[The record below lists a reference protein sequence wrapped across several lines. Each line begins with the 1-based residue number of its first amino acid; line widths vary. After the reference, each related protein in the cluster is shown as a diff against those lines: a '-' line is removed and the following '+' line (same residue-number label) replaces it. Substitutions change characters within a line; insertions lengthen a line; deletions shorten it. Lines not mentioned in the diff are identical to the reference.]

1 MPADLLATIAEQRR
15 IRIAERRARFAD
27 GLPPRPPELPAPRRG
42 AFRGALRRA
51 TPADPLRLIAEL
63 KKASPSKGVI
73 REDFDVAALARACR
87 DGGAA
92 ALSVLTEPDW
102 FQGAPEY
109 LTLARRESGLPCLM
123 KDFVVDA
130 WQLDDAVSLGAD
142 AVLLIVALLS
152 LDGLSSLLR
161 MAWARG
167 LDVIVEVHTEAE
179 LDLALAAEANLVG
192 VNNRD
197 LTTFEVDPT
206 LTLRLRERI
215 PPGVVVVAESG
226 ITGPDDV
233 RPLVRAGVDA
243 VLVGEAIMR
252 KDDVAAAVAELAAA
266 GAAGQGGSP

>member
-15 IRIAERRARFAD
+15 VRIAERRARFAT
-27 GLPPRPPELPAPRRG
+27 GLPPRPPDLPAPRRG

-51 TPADPLRLIAEL
+51 TPADPLHLIAEL

-73 REDFDVAALARACR
+73 REDFDVATLARACR

-102 FQGAPEY
+102 FQGAPED

-142 AVLLIVALLS
+142 AVLLIVALLPIE
-152 LDGLSSLLR
+152 GLSSLLR

-167 LDVIVEVHTEAE
+167 LDAIVEVHNEAE

-206 LTLRLRERI
+206 LTLRLREKI
-215 PPGVVVVAESG
+215 PAGVVVVAESG
-226 ITGPDDV
+226 IAAPEDV
-233 RPLVRAGVDA
+233 TALARAGVDA
-243 VLVGEAIMR
+243 ALVGEAIMR
-252 KDDVAAAVAELAAA
+252 REDVAAAVAELAAA
-266 GAAGQGGSP
+266 GAAGQGGAR